1 MGRLQSELLR
11 KAVHIGIGGCAF
23 LLRWLDTWQAASLA
37 LGALAFNLFLLHR
50 LTQRRLL
57 REGERSRGFSWG
69 IALYPSVVLALI
81 LVFHSRLELAAAV
94 WGLLAFGDGMA
105 AVTGMLVGGPR
116 LPWNPGKTWSGFAA
130 FVLYGTAAAAFLI
143 RWTQQ
148 APIDAARAGAEASP
162 PVGASFLALGAT
174 AGGSEF
180 IFLILGCLVAALAAG
195 FAESLQTGI
204 DDNLLV
210 PLVGASVLWAASLVE
225 PERLIESGGALSV
238 GLMWGAAINA
248 ALALAAY
255 AARGVNVSGA
265 VWGFVLGTMLYGF
278 GGWRGFLMLLLFF
291 VLGTLTTKL
300 GYAKKAALGIAQSKG
315 GRRGA
320 ENAFAN
326 TTTGVLFAVLAVA
339 TPYPEA
345 CAVALVAAFATA
357 ACDTVSSEIGQA
369 YGKHHFLITNFRA
382 VPAGTDGAV
391 SWEGTLAGIVGA
403 AVLGSVAWAVGY
415 IPLAGLPV
423 VVVAAFVGATL
434 ESYLG
439 ATLEARMA
447 INNELVNFTNTV
459 IGAVVGLLL
468 WGALG

>member
-11 KAVHIGIGGCAF
+11 KAVHVGIGGCAF
-23 LLRWLDTWQAASLA
+23 LLRWLDTWQAALFA
-37 LGALAFNLFLLHR
+37 VGAVAFNLFVLHR
-50 LTQRRLL
+50 LTRGRLL
-57 REGERSRGFSWG
+57 RDGERERGFSWG
-69 IALYPSVVLALI
+69 IALYPGVVLVLI
-81 LVFHSRLELAAAV
+81 LVFRSRLELAAAV

-105 AVTGMLVGGPR
+105 AVTGLLVGGPR
-116 LPWNPGKTWSGFAA
+116 LPWNPGKSWSGFAA
-130 FVLYGTAAAAFLI
+130 FVLYGTAAAALLI

-148 APIDAARAGAEASP
+148 APIDAVSAGIEAGSR
-162 PVGASFLALGAT
+162 VGTSFLALGS
-174 AGGSEF
+174 AGGASDF
-180 IFLILGCLVAALAAG
+180 TFLILGCLAAALAAG

-204 DDNLLV
+204 DDNLLI
-210 PLVGASVLWAASLVE
+210 PLVGASVIWAATLVE
-225 PERLIESGGALSV
+225 PGRLLDSAETLGVGFLWGG
-238 GLMWGAAINA
+238 AINA
-248 ALALAAY
+248 VLAVAAY

-265 VWGFVLGTMLYGF
+265 VWGFVLGTSLYGF
-278 GGWRGFLMLLLFF
+278 GGWRGFLMLLVFF
-291 VLGTLTTKL
+291 VLGTSTTKL
-300 GYAKKAALGIAQSKG
+300 GYAKKAAMGIAQARG

-326 TTTGVLFAVLAVA
+326 TSTGLFFAVLAVA

-369 YGKHHFLITNFRA
+369 YGKHHFLITSFRP
-382 VPAGTDGAV
+382 VPAGTNGAV

-403 AVLGSVAWAVGY
+403 ALLAAVAWAS
-415 IPLAGLPV
+415 GLLPAIGVPV

-447 INNELVNFTNTV
+447 IDNELVNFANTV
-459 IGAVVGLLL
+459 IGAVTALLL
-468 WGALG
+468 WIALT